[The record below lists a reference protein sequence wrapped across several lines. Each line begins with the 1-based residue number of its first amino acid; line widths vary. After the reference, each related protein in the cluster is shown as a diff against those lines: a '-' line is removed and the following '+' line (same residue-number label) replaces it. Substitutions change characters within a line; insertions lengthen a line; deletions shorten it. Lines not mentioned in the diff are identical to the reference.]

1 MKSDYLTITFTPA
14 DRSLMAFV
22 NAIEVFSAP
31 RDLISD
37 LAWSNLDKGFKNWTL
52 LDQALEFV
60 YRINIGGGKVTPF
73 DDTLWRTWTAD
84 DFLSG
89 VHIFTMNSAK
99 KFLRIAVQ
107 IGSSIITFQ
116 SQQYHRE
123 L

>member
-1 MKSDYLTITFTPA
+1 
-14 DRSLMAFV
+14 MA
-22 NAIEVFSAP
+22 
-31 RDLISD
+31 
-37 LAWSNLDKGFKNWTL
+37 
-52 LDQALEFV
+52 
-60 YRINIGGGKVTPF
+60 GKVTPF
-73 DDTLWRTWTAD
+73 NDTLWRTWTAD